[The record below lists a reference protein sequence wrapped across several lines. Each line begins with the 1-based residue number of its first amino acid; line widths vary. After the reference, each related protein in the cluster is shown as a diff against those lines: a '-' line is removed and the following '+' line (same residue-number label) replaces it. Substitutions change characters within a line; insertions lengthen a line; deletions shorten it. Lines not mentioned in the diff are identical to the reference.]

1 MSTKPNST
9 TEHPS
14 QAPTTE
20 QVAKAAHETIDKMA
34 HKAAD
39 AEQYVRT
46 HAQQSKESVAQQ
58 KEQLEQSLQ
67 DSINR
72 TKAFAKENPLLCAG
86 LAFVAGMIFT
96 SLMRRR

>member
-1 MSTKPNST
+1 MSTKQST
-9 TEHPS
+9 TKDTESH
-14 QAPTTE
+14 APTTE
-20 QVAKAAHETIDKMA
+20 QAAKVAHETIDKVA

-46 HAQQSKESVAQQ
+46 HAQQSKESISQQ

-67 DSINR
+67 DSIDR

-96 SLMRRR
+96 ALMRRR